1 MSLKIFA
8 EDWKEGNA
16 LKHYT
21 QSTFSN
27 EPASAPEVNLES
39 IEALEL

>member
-1 MSLKIFA
+1 MCLKTFA

-16 LKHYT
+16 LEHYT
-21 QSTFSN
+21 QSTLSS

-39 IEALEL
+39 IQALEL